1 MVKKI
6 EVFCNKSK
14 VFWLKKPSDIL
25 ILRNQFRIA
34 GNLIKVSN
42 LNLNFFL
49 FLNLEEFLLGVE
61 MGFLKITSLKKRK
74 HLLSYLVEKFEK
86 NVSLKEKIYRSF
98 KKKNKYFL
106 KKKNNSIK
114 RWREIV
120 DILSQICKFNFK
132 KRIKLKKNTF
142 YHIKPFKIYSY
153 KKKIY
158 FFYKNLQDFLKG
170 FSENDFFKYSVYK
183 NLWQRGFNLSCGIKF
198 GCSFLAY
205 AGNITDV
212 HSYLS
217 VLLIPFNFFFFNPK
231 LVIAF
236 GRIGTITKK
245 FNILVYFDEIFL
257 VRYCSLR
264 WNSYLP

>member
-25 ILRNQFRIA
+25 ILRNQFRIT

-86 NVSLKEKIYRSF
+86 NISLKEKIYHSF
-98 KKKNKYFL
+98 

-114 RWREIV
+114 GWREIV

-132 KRIKLKKNTF
+132 KRIKPKKATF
-142 YHIKPFKIYSY
+142 YQIRPFKIYSY
-153 KKKIY
+153 KKKIF

-170 FSENDFFKYSVYK
+170 FSENDFFKYSVFK

-217 VLLIPFNFFFFNPK
+217 VLLIPFNSFFFSPK
-231 LVIAF
+231 LIIAF

-257 VRYCSLR
+257 IRYCSLR
-264 WNSYLP
+264 WNSSLP

>member
-1 MVKKI
+1 M
-6 EVFCNKSK
+6 
-14 VFWLKKPSDIL
+14 
-25 ILRNQFRIA
+25 
-34 GNLIKVSN
+34 
-42 LNLNFFL
+42 
-49 FLNLEEFLLGVE
+49 
-61 MGFLKITSLKKRK
+61 
-74 HLLSYLVEKFEK
+74 
-86 NVSLKEKIYRSF
+86 
-98 KKKNKYFL
+98 
-106 KKKNNSIK
+106 
-114 RWREIV
+114 
-120 DILSQICKFNFK
+120 SQICKFK
-132 KRIKLKKNTF
+132 KRIKLKKNNF
-142 YHIKPFKIYSY
+142 YHVKPFKIYSY
-153 KKKIY
+153 KKKIN

-217 VLLIPFNFFFFNPK
+217 VLLIPFNSFFFNPK
-231 LVIAF
+231 LIIAF